1 MSSPAL
7 EPFLLQNG
15 TKLKN
20 RIYKA
25 AMEENMADVAHGN
38 QPSQGLINLYR
49 TWAEGGSGLV
59 MSGHVMIDPRAMAL
73 PGDVL
78 LAEDGPVQ
86 SDQRWREWIKGAK
99 SNNTQFWL
107 QINHPGRQIKKGS
120 GLPTYAPSAVP
131 LEMGKLSGMFDM
143 PLEMSEEKIQDVI
156 QRFRWAAKK
165 AEELGV
171 DGVEIHAA
179 HGYLI
184 SQFLSPKSNKRTD
197 RWGGPLENRARLLFE
212 VIKAI
217 REAVSPSFGVG
228 VKINSADFQRG
239 GFDSNDLKWTVEQ
252 MNDMKLDFVELSGGN
267 YEMPAMGGAAQGNE
281 KKSARTIAREAYF
294 LEAAQELKSIAK
306 VPLIVTGGITKLE
319 TANAVAS
326 LSENTLVGIGTALGY
341 VPDLPNRWAAGEQP
355 VLKFPKSWVLP
366 GMLKF
371 AGNIACVHWN
381 MANIGKGKPIWEG
394 VWPMLAVLWEALGER
409 KQMAEYKKWLAA
421 LEKQPGKQA

>member
-7 EPFLLQNG
+7 EPFVLPNG
-15 TKLKN
+15 IKLKN

-25 AMEENMADVAHGN
+25 AMEENMADVGYGN
-38 QPSQGLINLYR
+38 QPSEGLINLYR
-49 TWAEGGSGLV
+49 KWAEGGSGLV

-78 LAEDGPVQ
+78 LAEDGPTH
-86 SDQRWREWIKGAK
+86 SEERWREWVKAAK

-120 GLPTYAPSAVP
+120 GLPTYAPSSVA
-131 LEMGKLSGMFDM
+131 LDMGKLSNMFDL
-143 PLEMSEEKIQDVI
+143 PLEMSENHILDVI

-171 DGVEIHAA
+171 DGIEIHAA
-179 HGYLI
+179 HGYLL
-184 SQFLSPKSNKRTD
+184 SQFLSPKSNRRSD
-197 RWGGPLENRARLLFE
+197 RWGGSIQNRARLLFE

-217 REAVSPSFGVG
+217 RETVSPSFGVG

-252 MNDMKLDFVELSGGN
+252 MNDMKIDFVELSGGN
-267 YEMPAMGGAAQGNE
+267 YESPAMSGASQGDE
-281 KKSARTIAREAYF
+281 KKSARTVAREAYF
-294 LEAAQELKSIAK
+294 ISAAQELKDIAQI
-306 VPLIVTGGITKLE
+306 PLIVTGGITKLE

-326 LSENTLVGIGTALGY
+326 LSDNVLVGIATALG
-341 VPDLPNRWAAGEQP
+341 VMPDLPNRWAAGERP
-355 VLKFPKSWVLP
+355 VMQLSDAWLLP

-371 AGNIACVHWN
+371 AARIACVQWN
-381 MANIGKGKPIWEG
+381 MANIGKNKPTWPS
-394 VWPMLAVLWEALGER
+394 VWPAFALVWSFLVDR
-409 KQMAEYKKWLAA
+409 KQMAAYKKWVLPLAS
-421 LEKQPGKQA
+421 LIEKEA

>member
-7 EPFLLQNG
+7 EPFLLPNG

-38 QPSQGLINLYR
+38 QPSEGLINLYR

-86 SDQRWREWIKGAK
+86 SDQRWREWINAAK

-143 PLEMSEEKIQDVI
+143 PLEMSEKKIQDVI

-197 RWGGPLENRARLLFE
+197 RWGGPLENRARLLLE

-267 YEMPAMGGAAQGNE
+267 YEMPAMGGAAQSNE

-326 LSENTLVGIGTALGY
+326 LSDNTLVGIGTALGY
-341 VPDLPNRWAAGEQP
+341 IPNLPNRWAAGEQP
-355 VLKFPKSWVLP
+355 VVNLPQSWILP

-381 MANIGKGKPIWEG
+381 MANIGKGKPIWMG

-421 LEKQPGKQA
+421 LEKQSGKQA